1 MKKKELLNIVKKRI
15 VKDYPE
21 FEKIEPIQET
31 ISTAISKL
39 SKKLGITGKKK
50 KENVYAFIYI
60 RNRPFRS
67 ILRITINANGK
78 IIKISHS
85 K

>member
-1 MKKKELLNIVKKRI
+1 MKKKELLNIVQRRMI
-15 VKDYPE
+15 KDYPE
-21 FEKIEPIQET
+21 FENIKPIQET
-31 ISTAISKL
+31 VSTAISKL
-39 SKKLGITGKKK
+39 SKKLGITGKRK

-60 RNRPFRS
+60 KNRPIRS
-67 ILRITINANGK
+67 ILRIVIDKSGK

>member
-1 MKKKELLNIVKKRI
+1 MKKKELLNIVQKRI
-15 VKDYPE
+15 TRDYPE
-21 FEKIEPIQET
+21 FEKIKPIQET

-39 SKKLGITGKKK
+39 SKKLGITGKKR
-50 KENVYAFIYI
+50 KENVYAFVYI
-60 RNRPFRS
+60 KNRPIRS
-67 ILRITINANGK
+67 ILRITIDANGK